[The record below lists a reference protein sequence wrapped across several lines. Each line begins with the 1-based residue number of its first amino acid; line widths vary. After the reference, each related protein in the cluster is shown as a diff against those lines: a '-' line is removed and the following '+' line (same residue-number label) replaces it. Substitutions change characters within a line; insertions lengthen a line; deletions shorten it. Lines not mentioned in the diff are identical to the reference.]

1 MLLIICVDRDDD
13 IGRKTGAETPIIGR
27 EKVEEIAHEFGVT
40 DPEDSDLNAL
50 FQAMQ
55 IYDEEEGEAEIVVLT
70 GSSKHHRNPDRA
82 IARQL
87 EEVLTE
93 LDASSAIVVTD
104 GAEDE
109 GVIPIVESRLKIDG
123 VRRTVVRQAQNL
135 ENAYHVLKQLLR
147 DPETRGT
154 ILIPLGILLML
165 FPINIVMEYL
175 NYPNAALGVT
185 TALLGIYFLVKGL
198 GLDDRVEDIT
208 EVAREGIYS
217 GKVSLITY
225 FIAAGLLVIG
235 VASGFGSVQQL
246 VENEEVVV
254 VGLVPLAMAF
264 LYGAVVWLT
273 FGGVVSSIGR
283 ILDEY
288 IQKDDFPRPYLN
300 APFYVVSMGVA
311 LYGVSGFFL
320 GLLEEVYFAAL
331 IVVSIGVA
339 VTSTAVFGGIGRGS
353 QDTEEGAAQ
362 SDDLAEVD

>member
-13 IGRKTGAETPIIGR
+13 IGRKTGAKTPIIGR
-27 EKVEEIAHEFGVT
+27 DRVEEVAREFGVS

-55 IYDEEEGEAEIVVLT
+55 IYDEEEEDAEIVVLT
-70 GSSKHHRNPDRA
+70 GSSDYHRNPDRA

-87 EEVLTE
+87 DEVLEE
-93 LDASSAIVVTD
+93 LNATNAIVVTD

-109 GVIPIVESRLKIDG
+109 GVIPIVESRLRIDG

-135 ENAYHVLKQLLR
+135 ENAYHVMKQLLR

-198 GLDDRVEDIT
+198 GLDDRVEDVS
-208 EVAREGIYS
+208 ELAREGIYS

-235 VASGFGSVQQL
+235 VAAGFSSVTRL
-246 VENEEVVV
+246 VESQEVEI
-254 VGLVPLAMAF
+254 VGVVPLAMAF
-264 LYGAVVWLT
+264 LYGAVAWLT
-273 FGGVVSSIGR
+273 FGGIVSSIGR

-288 IQKDDFPRPYLN
+288 IQKEDFPRPYLN
-300 APFYVVSMGVA
+300 APFYVVSMGIA
-311 LYGVSGFFL
+311 LYGVSAFFL
-320 GLLEEVYFAAL
+320 GLLEEVYFAGL
-331 IVVSIGVA
+331 IVVSIGVG
-339 VTSTAVFGGIGRGS
+339 VTSTAVFGGIGRTS
-353 QDTEEGAAQ
+353 KEPEEGAAG